1 MPLAFG
7 DFVSAWFVALLR
19 WCAVSSARLP
29 IDDDACLL
37 ESKSQ
42 DRDGLDLPIGH
53 RRRASQLPFDGFP
66 NGSRVRSGAV
76 RFSTGIPQRHAPP
89 GPDCERNGGMGKLET
104 STQGHQRIENSGD
117 FEF

>member
-7 DFVSAWFVALLR
+7 DFVSAWFVALLVLR

-53 RRRASQLPFDGFP
+53 RRRASQLPFDGYP

-76 RFSTGIPQRHAPP
+76 RFSTGIPQRHAPES
-89 GPDCERNGGMGKLET
+89 GLTEREHG
-104 STQGHQRIENSGD
+104 
-117 FEF
+117 